1 MSGSWR
7 QNLNTGSYTEAE
19 LIGIDDALKHIM
31 WGLYFIQAHGY
42 EVTKNILMQD
52 NKSTILMA
60 RMADSHAPSALS
72 ISRTD
77 TSRLRI
83 KLEKE
88 RLSFNTA
95 QLVTCGQI
103 STPMIYKEV
112 YSTR

>member
-1 MSGSWR
+1 MSGSWL
-7 QNLNTGSYTEAE
+7 QNLNTGCSTEAE
-19 LIGIDDALKHIM
+19 IVVIDDALNHIM
-31 WGLYFIQAHGY
+31 WGLYFIQAQGY

-60 RMADSHAPSALS
+60 KKADSHAPSALS

-77 TSRLRI
+77 TSLLRI
-83 KLEKE
+83 KLENE

-95 QLVTCGQI
+95 QLVKFGKI
-103 STPMIYKEV
+103 SKPRLYKAF